1 MHQAARSIPQS
12 CKESK
17 EFIMRKWNWLKGL
30 LSVGTA
36 LVGSAAL
43 AGDVGTIP
51 TIADP
56 DHVFQ
61 QTSYDMGVLGLGG
74 DQCNSCEGGTGLGS
88 WFSGENGDPWK
99 AIDASEC
106 GWNIGGWTEFGYS
119 NKSDGVFETHPRHF
133 DLQQFNLFVEKV
145 ADGKDGIGFGGRV
158 DVMYGTDAQNTQ
170 AFGNQPGKFDYLNG
184 WNHGVYGWAMPQLYA
199 EVAADDLSVKVGHF
213 YTLLGYQVVP
223 ATGNFFYSIPLTFN
237 FGEAFTHTG
246 ALATYKA
253 SDTVTAYAGWTLGW
267 DTGFNQLGSGSS
279 FLGGAAV
286 KVTDSLTATYITT
299 FGNMGWI
306 GDGYAHSLVLDWII
320 NEKWEYVFQTDTIR
334 TNGGPAGQLHAGN
347 PYDTVGLNQ
356 YLYYTIN
363 PKLKL
368 GGRAE
373 WWKADGQ
380 SYNEITAGI
389 NIMPTANIRLR
400 PEIRHQWA
408 PGANNVANQFGLPVD
423 QTMFAF
429 DVIFTF

>member
-1 MHQAARSIPQS
+1 MLFRS
-12 CKESK
+12 
-17 EFIMRKWNWLKGL
+17 
-30 LSVGTA
+30 
-36 LVGSAAL
+36 
-43 AGDVGTIP
+43 
-51 TIADP
+51 
-56 DHVFQ
+56 
-61 QTSYDMGVLGLGG
+61 
-74 DQCNSCEGGTGLGS
+74 
-88 WFSGENGDPWK
+88 
-99 AIDASEC
+99 
-106 GWNIGGWTEFGYS
+106 
-119 NKSDGVFETHPRHF
+119 
-133 DLQQFNLFVEKV
+133 
-145 ADGKDGIGFGGRV
+145 
-158 DVMYGTDAQNTQ
+158 
-170 AFGNQPGKFDYLNG
+170 
-184 WNHGVYGWAMPQLYA
+184 
-199 EVAADDLSVKVGHF
+199 
-213 YTLLGYQVVP
+213 
-223 ATGNFFYSIPLTFN
+223 
-237 FGEAFTHTG
+237 
-246 ALATYKA
+246 
-253 SDTVTAYAGWTLGW
+253 
-267 DTGFNQLGSGSS
+267 TGFNQLGSGSS

-299 FGNMGWI
+299 FGNLGWI
-306 GDGYAHSLVLDWII
+306 GDGYSHSLVLDWII
-320 NEKWEYVFQTDTIR
+320 NEKWEYVFQTDTLR